1 MASINL
7 MTSRRTKF
15 WIKRVLWR
23 HIVGLVVTSF
33 SIFPLVWMIS
43 AAFDV
48 TGQLSTQQ
56 LIPVHAGFDN
66 FTALFSNAEKP
77 FLIWA
82 RNSIV
87 IAVSASIM
95 QTAIGAVA
103 AYSLSRHRFRGRK
116 LTLSTILVAQMFPQ
130 LLAATT
136 LFLIINNLGQTFP
149 FLGLG
154 HQLPLILL
162 FGGTALG
169 VNTWMLKSFF
179 DTIPSE
185 IDEAATIDG
194 AGHFQIFVSII
205 IPLAIPVFVVIFLLS
220 FIGILNE
227 YLITS
232 VILGL
237 DGDKMTVAVGLQQF
251 IYGNYGKNW
260 GPFTAGAL
268 IATIPVLTLFLIL
281 QKYLV
286 SGLVSGSTK
295 G

>member
-1 MASINL
+1 MAFTNL
-7 MTSRRTKF
+7 MTSKRAKF
-15 WIKRVLWR
+15 WMKKVLWR
-23 HIVGLVVTSF
+23 HIVGLIVTSF
-33 SIFPLVWMIS
+33 SVFPLVWMIS

-56 LIPVHAGFDN
+56 LIPGHAGFDN
-66 FTALFSNAEKP
+66 FTALFSNSEKP

-95 QTAIGAVA
+95 QTTIGAVA

-116 LTLSTILVAQMFPQ
+116 LTLSTILIAQMFPQ

-194 AGHFQIFVSII
+194 AGHFQIFVLII

-220 FIGILNE
+220 FIGILN
-227 YLITS
+227 
-232 VILGL
+232 
-237 DGDKMTVAVGLQQF
+237 
-251 IYGNYGKNW
+251 
-260 GPFTAGAL
+260 
-268 IATIPVLTLFLIL
+268 
-281 QKYLV
+281 
-286 SGLVSGSTK
+286 
-295 G
+295 

>member
-15 WIKRVLWR
+15 WMKRVLWR

>member
-1 MASINL
+1 MAFTNL

-15 WIKRVLWR
+15 WMKRVLWR

-56 LIPVHAGFDN
+56 LIPGHAGFDN
-66 FTALFSNAEKP
+66 FTALFSNSEKP

-95 QTAIGAVA
+95 QTTIGAVA

-116 LTLSTILVAQMFPQ
+116 LTLSTILIAQMFPQ

-194 AGHFQIFVSII
+194 AGHFQIFVLII

-237 DGDKMTVAVGLQQF
+237 DGNKMTIAVGLQQF

-268 IATIPVLTLFLIL
+268 IATIPVLTLFMVL

>member
-1 MASINL
+1 MTFTNL
-7 MTSRRTKF
+7 MTSKRTKF
-15 WIKRVLWR
+15 WMKKVLWR
-23 HIVGLVVTSF
+23 HIVGLIVTSF
-33 SIFPLVWMIS
+33 SVFPLVWMIS

-56 LIPVHAGFDN
+56 LIPIHAGFDN
-66 FTALFSNAEKP
+66 FTALFSNTEKP
-77 FLIWA
+77 FLVWA

-87 IAVSASIM
+87 IAVTASIM
-95 QTAIGAVA
+95 QTVIGAVA

-116 LTLSTILVAQMFPQ
+116 LTLSTILIAQMFPQ

-251 IYGNYGKNW
+251 IYGNYGKIW

-268 IATIPVLTLFLIL
+268 IATIPVLTLFMVL

>member
-1 MASINL
+1 
-7 MTSRRTKF
+7 MTSKRAKF
-15 WIKRVLWR
+15 WMKKVLWR
-23 HIVGLVVTSF
+23 HIVGLIVTSF
-33 SIFPLVWMIS
+33 SVFPLVWMIS

-66 FTALFSNAEKP
+66 FTTLFSNAEKP
-77 FLIWA
+77 FLVWA

-87 IAVSASIM
+87 IAVTASIM
-95 QTAIGAVA
+95 QTVIGAVA

-116 LTLSTILVAQMFPQ
+116 LTLSTILIAQMFPQ

-237 DGDKMTVAVGLQQF
+237 DGNKMTVAVGLQQF

-260 GPFTAGAL
+260 GLFTAGAL
-268 IATIPVLTLFLIL
+268 IATIPVLTLFMVL

>member
-1 MASINL
+1 MSSYSLHSKRKVI
-7 MTSRRTKF
+7 F
-15 WIKRVLWR
+15 WLRKVLWR
-23 HIVGLVVTSF
+23 HLVGILVTSF
-33 SIFPLVWMIS
+33 SIFPLIWMFS

-48 TGQLSTQQ
+48 TGQLSTQT
-56 LIPVHAGFDN
+56 LIPTHSGLDN
-66 FTALFSNAEKP
+66 FETLFSNTEKP

-82 RNSIV
+82 RNSLV
-87 IAVSASIM
+87 IASTASVM
-95 QTAIGAVA
+95 QTIIGGLA
-103 AYSLSRHRFRGRK
+103 AYSLSRYRFRGRR
-116 LTLSTILVAQMFPQ
+116 LTLTTILVVQMFPQ
-130 LLAATT
+130 LLAATS
-136 LFLIINNLGQTFP
+136 LFLIVNSLGQTFP
-149 FLGLG
+149 LLGLG

-185 IDEAATIDG
+185 IDEAARIDG
-194 AGHFQIFVSII
+194 ASHLQIFIGII
-205 IPLAIPVFVVIFLLS
+205 LPLAVPVFVVIFLLS

-251 IYGNYGKNW
+251 IYGQYGKNW

-268 IATIPVLTLFLIL
+268 IATIPVLTLFFAL

>member
-1 MASINL
+1 
-7 MTSRRTKF
+7 MTSKRAKF
-15 WIKRVLWR
+15 WMKKVLWR
-23 HIVGLVVTSF
+23 HVVGLIVTSF
-33 SIFPLVWMIS
+33 SVFPLVWMIS

-56 LIPVHAGFDN
+56 LIPVHAGLDN

-103 AYSLSRHRFRGRK
+103 AYSLSRHRFKGRK

-136 LFLIINNLGQTFP
+136 LFLIVNNLGQTFP

-194 AGHFQIFVSII
+194 AGHFQIFISII

-268 IATIPVLTLFLIL
+268 IATIPVLTLFMVL

>member
-1 MASINL
+1 
-7 MTSRRTKF
+7 MTSKRAKF
-15 WIKRVLWR
+15 WIKKVLWR
-23 HIVGLVVTSF
+23 HIVGLIVTSF
-33 SIFPLVWMIS
+33 SVFPLVWMIS

-56 LIPVHAGFDN
+56 LIPGHAGFDN
-66 FTALFSNAEKP
+66 FTALFSNSEKP

-95 QTAIGAVA
+95 QTTIGAVA

-116 LTLSTILVAQMFPQ
+116 LTLSTILIAQMFPQ

-237 DGDKMTVAVGLQQF
+237 DGNKMTVAVGLQQF

-268 IATIPVLTLFLIL
+268 IATIPVLTLFMVL

>member
-1 MASINL
+1 MTFAKL
-7 MTSRRTKF
+7 MTSKRAKF
-15 WIKRVLWR
+15 WMKKVLWR
-23 HIVGLVVTSF
+23 HVVGLIVTSF
-33 SIFPLVWMIS
+33 SVFPLAWMIS

-56 LIPVHAGFDN
+56 LIPVHAGLDN

-103 AYSLSRHRFRGRK
+103 AYSLSRHRFKGRK

-136 LFLIINNLGQTFP
+136 LFLIVNNLGQTFP

-194 AGHFQIFVSII
+194 AGHFQIFISII

-268 IATIPVLTLFLIL
+268 IATIPVLTLFMVL

>member
-1 MASINL
+1 MAFTNL
-7 MTSRRTKF
+7 MTSKRAKF
-15 WIKRVLWR
+15 WMKKVLWR
-23 HIVGLVVTSF
+23 HIVGLIVTSF
-33 SIFPLVWMIS
+33 SVFPLVWMIS

-56 LIPVHAGFDN
+56 LIPIHAGFDN
-66 FTALFSNAEKP
+66 FTALFSNTEKP
-77 FLIWA
+77 FLVWA

-87 IAVSASIM
+87 IAVTASIM
-95 QTAIGAVA
+95 QTVIGAVA

-116 LTLSTILVAQMFPQ
+116 LTLSTILIAQMFPQ

-268 IATIPVLTLFLIL
+268 IATIPVLTLFMVL

>member
-1 MASINL
+1 MAFTNL

-15 WIKRVLWR
+15 WMKRVLWR

-103 AYSLSRHRFRGRK
+103 AYSLSRHRFKGRK

>member
-1 MASINL
+1 MTFTNL
-7 MTSRRTKF
+7 MTSKRTKF
-15 WIKRVLWR
+15 WMKKVLWR
-23 HIVGLVVTSF
+23 HIVGLIVTSF
-33 SIFPLVWMIS
+33 SVFPLVWMIS

-77 FLIWA
+77 FLVWA

-87 IAVSASIM
+87 IAVTASIM
-95 QTAIGAVA
+95 QTVIGAVA

-116 LTLSTILVAQMFPQ
+116 LTLSTILIAQMFPQ

-268 IATIPVLTLFLIL
+268 IATIPVLTLFMVL

>member
-1 MASINL
+1 MTFAKP
-7 MTSRRTKF
+7 MTSKRAKF
-15 WIKRVLWR
+15 WMKKVLWR
-23 HIVGLVVTSF
+23 HVVGLIVTSF
-33 SIFPLVWMIS
+33 SVFPLVWMIS

-103 AYSLSRHRFRGRK
+103 AYSLSRHRFKGRK

-154 HQLPLILL
+154 QQLPLILL

-194 AGHFQIFVSII
+194 AGHFQIFISII

-268 IATIPVLTLFLIL
+268 IATIPVLTLFMVL

>member
-1 MASINL
+1 
-7 MTSRRTKF
+7 MTSKRAKF
-15 WIKRVLWR
+15 WMKKVLWR
-23 HIVGLVVTSF
+23 HIVGLIVTSF
-33 SIFPLVWMIS
+33 SVFPLVWMIS

-66 FTALFSNAEKP
+66 FTTLFSNAEKP
-77 FLIWA
+77 FLVWA

-87 IAVSASIM
+87 IAVTASIM
-95 QTAIGAVA
+95 QTVIGAVA

-116 LTLSTILVAQMFPQ
+116 LTLSTILIAQMFPQ

-237 DGDKMTVAVGLQQF
+237 DGNKMTIAVGLQQF

-268 IATIPVLTLFLIL
+268 IATIPVLTLFMVL

>member
-1 MASINL
+1 MSQQNL
-7 MTSRRTKF
+7 LNSKRVKF

-23 HIVGLVVTSF
+23 HIIGVFVVAF
-33 SIFPLVWMIS
+33 SLFPLVWMAS

-56 LIPVHAGFDN
+56 LIPLHHGLDN
-66 FTALFSNAEKP
+66 FVQLFSNKEKP
-77 FLIWA
+77 FLTWA
-82 RNSIV
+82 RNSLV
-87 IAVSASIM
+87 IAISAAAL
-95 QTAIGAVA
+95 QTAIGALA
-103 AYSLSRHRFRGRK
+103 AYSLSRHRFKGRK
-116 LTLSTILVAQMFPQ
+116 LTLTTIIIVQMFPQ

-136 LFLIINNLGQTFP
+136 LFLIINSLGNTFP
-149 FLGLG
+149 VLGLG

-169 VNTWMLKSFF
+169 VNTWMLKGFF

-194 AGHFQIFVSII
+194 ASHFMIFSRII
-205 IPLAIPVFVVIFLLS
+205 LPLAVPVFVVISLLS
-220 FIGILNE
+220 VIGILNE

-237 DGDKMTVAVGLQQF
+237 DGKNMTIAVGLQQF
-251 IYGNYGKNW
+251 IYGQYGKNW
-260 GPFTAGAL
+260 GPFAAGAL
-268 IATIPVLTLFLIL
+268 LATIPVLTLFIFL
-281 QKYLV
+281 QKYLI

>member
-1 MASINL
+1 
-7 MTSRRTKF
+7 MTSANPMTSKRAKF
-15 WIKRVLWR
+15 WMKKVLWR
-23 HIVGLVVTSF
+23 HVVGLIVTSF
-33 SIFPLVWMIS
+33 SVFPLVWMIS

-56 LIPVHAGFDN
+56 LIPVHAGLDN

-103 AYSLSRHRFRGRK
+103 AYSLSRHRFKGRK

-136 LFLIINNLGQTFP
+136 LFLIVNNLGQTFP

-194 AGHFQIFVSII
+194 AGHFQIFISII

-268 IATIPVLTLFLIL
+268 IATIPVLTLFMVL

>member
-1 MASINL
+1 MAFTNL
-7 MTSRRTKF
+7 MTSKRAKF
-15 WIKRVLWR
+15 WMKKVLWR
-23 HIVGLVVTSF
+23 HIVGLIVTSF
-33 SIFPLVWMIS
+33 SVFPLVWMIS

-77 FLIWA
+77 FLVWA

-87 IAVSASIM
+87 IAVTASIM
-95 QTAIGAVA
+95 QTVIGAVA

-116 LTLSTILVAQMFPQ
+116 LTLSTILIAQMFPQ

-237 DGDKMTVAVGLQQF
+237 DGNKMTVAVGLQQF

-268 IATIPVLTLFLIL
+268 IATIPVLTLFMVL

>member
-1 MASINL
+1 MTFAKP
-7 MTSRRTKF
+7 MTSKRAKF
-15 WIKRVLWR
+15 WMKKVLWR
-23 HIVGLVVTSF
+23 HVVGLIVTSF

-103 AYSLSRHRFRGRK
+103 AYSLSRHRFKGRK

-194 AGHFQIFVSII
+194 AGHFQIFISII

-268 IATIPVLTLFLIL
+268 IATIPVLTLFMVL

>member
-1 MASINL
+1 MTFTNL
-7 MTSRRTKF
+7 MTSKRTKF
-15 WIKRVLWR
+15 WMKKVLWR
-23 HIVGLVVTSF
+23 HIVGLIVTSF
-33 SIFPLVWMIS
+33 SVFPLVWMIS

-56 LIPVHAGFDN
+56 LIPIHAGFDN
-66 FTALFSNAEKP
+66 FTALFSNTEKP
-77 FLIWA
+77 FLVWA

-87 IAVSASIM
+87 IAVTASIM
-95 QTAIGAVA
+95 QTVIGAVA

-116 LTLSTILVAQMFPQ
+116 LTLSTILIAQMFPQ

-268 IATIPVLTLFLIL
+268 IATIPVLTLFMVL

>member
-1 MASINL
+1 MAFTNL
-7 MTSRRTKF
+7 MTSKRAKF
-15 WIKRVLWR
+15 WMKKVLWR
-23 HIVGLVVTSF
+23 HIVGLIVTSF

-77 FLIWA
+77 FLVWA

-87 IAVSASIM
+87 IAVTASIM

-116 LTLSTILVAQMFPQ
+116 LTLSTILIAQMFPQ

-237 DGDKMTVAVGLQQF
+237 DGNKMTVAVGLQQF

>member
-1 MASINL
+1 
-7 MTSRRTKF
+7 MTSKRAKF
-15 WIKRVLWR
+15 WMKKVLWR
-23 HIVGLVVTSF
+23 HIVGLIVTSF
-33 SIFPLVWMIS
+33 SVFPLVWMIS

-66 FTALFSNAEKP
+66 FTTLFSNAEKP
-77 FLIWA
+77 FLVWA

-87 IAVSASIM
+87 IAVTASIM
-95 QTAIGAVA
+95 QTVIGAVA

-116 LTLSTILVAQMFPQ
+116 LTLSTILIAQMFPQ

-194 AGHFQIFVSII
+194 AGHFRIFVSII

-237 DGDKMTVAVGLQQF
+237 DGNKMTVAVGLQQF

-268 IATIPVLTLFLIL
+268 IATIPVLTLFMVL

>member
-1 MASINL
+1 MAFTNL
-7 MTSRRTKF
+7 MTSKRAKF
-15 WIKRVLWR
+15 WMKKVLWR
-23 HIVGLVVTSF
+23 HIVGLIVTSF
-33 SIFPLVWMIS
+33 SVFPLVWMIS

-56 LIPVHAGFDN
+56 LIPVHAGYDN

-77 FLIWA
+77 FLDWA

-87 IAVSASIM
+87 IAVTASIM
-95 QTAIGAVA
+95 QTVIGAVA

-116 LTLSTILVAQMFPQ
+116 LTLSTILIAQMFPQ

-268 IATIPVLTLFLIL
+268 IATIPVLTLFMVL

>member
-1 MASINL
+1 
-7 MTSRRTKF
+7 MTSKRAKF
-15 WIKRVLWR
+15 WMKKVLWR
-23 HIVGLVVTSF
+23 HIVGLIVTSF
-33 SIFPLVWMIS
+33 SVFPLVWMIS

-66 FTALFSNAEKP
+66 FTTLFSNAEKP
-77 FLIWA
+77 FLVWA

-87 IAVSASIM
+87 IAVTASIM
-95 QTAIGAVA
+95 QTVIGAVA

-116 LTLSTILVAQMFPQ
+116 LTLSTILIAQMFPQ

-237 DGDKMTVAVGLQQF
+237 DGNKMTVAVGLQQF

-268 IATIPVLTLFLIL
+268 IATIPVLTLFMVL

>member
-1 MASINL
+1 
-7 MTSRRTKF
+7 MTSKRAKF
-15 WIKRVLWR
+15 WMKKVLWR
-23 HIVGLVVTSF
+23 HIVGLIVTSF
-33 SIFPLVWMIS
+33 SVFPLVWMIS

-77 FLIWA
+77 FVTWA

-87 IAVSASIM
+87 IAVTASIM

-116 LTLSTILVAQMFPQ
+116 LTLSTILIAQMFPQ

-237 DGDKMTVAVGLQQF
+237 DGNKMTIAVGLQQF
-251 IYGNYGKNW
+251 IYGNYSKNW

-268 IATIPVLTLFLIL
+268 IATIPVLTLFMVL

>member
-1 MASINL
+1 
-7 MTSRRTKF
+7 MTSKRAKF
-15 WIKRVLWR
+15 WIKKVLWR
-23 HIVGLVVTSF
+23 HIVGLIVTSF
-33 SIFPLVWMIS
+33 SVFPLVWMIS

-56 LIPVHAGFDN
+56 LIPGHAGFDN
-66 FTALFSNAEKP
+66 FTALFSNSEKP

-95 QTAIGAVA
+95 QTTIGAVA

-116 LTLSTILVAQMFPQ
+116 LTLSTILIAQMFPQ

-194 AGHFQIFVSII
+194 AGHFQIFVLII

-237 DGDKMTVAVGLQQF
+237 DGNKMTIAVGLQQF

-268 IATIPVLTLFLIL
+268 IATIPVLTLFMVL

>member
-1 MASINL
+1 MTFAKP
-7 MTSRRTKF
+7 MTSKRAKF
-15 WIKRVLWR
+15 WMKKVLWR
-23 HIVGLVVTSF
+23 HVVGLIVTSF
-33 SIFPLVWMIS
+33 SVFPLVWMIS

-103 AYSLSRHRFRGRK
+103 AYSLSRHRFKGRK

-149 FLGLG
+149 LLGLG

-194 AGHFQIFVSII
+194 AGHFQIFISII

-268 IATIPVLTLFLIL
+268 IATIPVLTLFMVL